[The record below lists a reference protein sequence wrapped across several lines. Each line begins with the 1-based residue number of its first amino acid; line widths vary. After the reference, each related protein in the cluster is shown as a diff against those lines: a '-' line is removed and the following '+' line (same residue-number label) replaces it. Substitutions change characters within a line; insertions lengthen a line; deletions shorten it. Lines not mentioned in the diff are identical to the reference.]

1 MFLKI
6 HRNFFYFMLY
16 WNRICANLEETG
28 WISAGL
34 LTEKVNAEREENDM
48 KKTMTMLLA
57 CAITAA
63 SLAGCSGADKTQT
76 AAEKET
82 VEETTAAETA
92 AETASEKETSEAVKP
107 DSATEP
113 LRVGSL
119 KGPTTIGLVS
129 LMDKASN
136 GESEGAYEFTMAA
149 DASELAAQ
157 VVSGDLDIALVPA
170 NLASVLYQKT
180 KQGIEVIDINTLGVL
195 YVVAS
200 DDSISTM
207 EDLKGKTV
215 YMTGKGTTP
224 EFAMNYLLAE
234 NGLGSGDVTMEF
246 KSEAAEVASILK
258 EDPSAIGVLPQPFA
272 SAACM
277 QNPELKT
284 VMDLT
289 EQWDLLNKEGNSR
302 MITGVTIVRTG
313 FLEEHEA
320 AVEQFLKDHAESA
333 EYTSAEPEK
342 AAQLVADIGIVE
354 KAAMAQK
361 AMPLCN
367 IVCITGEE
375 MKQALSGYLEVLSG
389 QDAKSIGGTLPGDD
403 FYYLP

>member
-1 MFLKI
+1 
-6 HRNFFYFMLY
+6 
-16 WNRICANLEETG
+16 
-28 WISAGL
+28 
-34 LTEKVNAEREENDM
+34 
-48 KKTMTMLLA
+48 
-57 CAITAA
+57 
-63 SLAGCSGADKTQT
+63 
-76 AAEKET
+76 
-82 VEETTAAETA
+82 
-92 AETASEKETSEAVKP
+92 
-107 DSATEP
+107 
-113 LRVGSL
+113 
-119 KGPTTIGLVS
+119 
-129 LMDKASN
+129 
-136 GESEGAYEFTMAA
+136 
-149 DASELAAQ
+149 
-157 VVSGDLDIALVPA
+157 
-170 NLASVLYQKT
+170 
-180 KQGIEVIDINTLGVL
+180 
-195 YVVAS
+195 
-200 DDSISTM
+200 
-207 EDLKGKTV
+207 
-215 YMTGKGTTP
+215 MTGKGTTP

-302 MITGVTIVRTG
+302 MVTGVTIVRTG

-320 AVEQFLKDHAESA
+320 AVERFLKDHAESA

>member
-1 MFLKI
+1 MKKQISVLTALLTAAAFAVTGCSASGDNAAPSASSK
-6 HRNFFYFMLY
+6 
-16 WNRICANLEETG
+16 AASQEVPEETEH
-28 WISAGL
+28 SEAES
-34 LTEKVNAEREENDM
+34 TEAEN
-48 KKTMTMLLA
+48 T
-57 CAITAA
+57 
-63 SLAGCSGADKTQT
+63 G
-76 AAEKET
+76 
-82 VEETTAAETA
+82 AETG
-92 AETASEKETSEAVKP
+92 SEAVSEEEKEG
-107 DSATEP
+107 SGAAAV
-113 LRVGSL
+113 RVGSL
-119 KGPTTIGLVS
+119 KGPTSMGLAY
-129 LMDKASN
+129 LMETAKN
-136 GESEGAYEFTMAA
+136 GEPANTYEFSMAGKA
-149 DASELAAQ
+149 DELVGNIANG
-157 VVSGDLDIALVPA
+157 SLDIALVPA
-170 NLASVLYQKT
+170 NVASVLYNKT
-180 KQGIEVIDINTLGVL
+180 QGQVKVIDINTLGVL

-302 MITGVTIVRTG
+302 MVTGVTIVRTG
-313 FLEEHEA
+313 FLEEHES

>member
-1 MFLKI
+1 MKKQISVLTALLTAAAFAVTGCGASGDNAAPSASSK
-6 HRNFFYFMLY
+6 
-16 WNRICANLEETG
+16 AASQEVPEETEH
-28 WISAGL
+28 SEAES
-34 LTEKVNAEREENDM
+34 TEAEN
-48 KKTMTMLLA
+48 T
-57 CAITAA
+57 
-63 SLAGCSGADKTQT
+63 G
-76 AAEKET
+76 
-82 VEETTAAETA
+82 AETG
-92 AETASEKETSEAVKP
+92 SEAVSEEEKEG
-107 DSATEP
+107 SGAAAV
-113 LRVGSL
+113 RVGSL
-119 KGPTTIGLVS
+119 KGPTSMGLAY
-129 LMDKASN
+129 LMETAKN
-136 GESEGAYEFTMAA
+136 GETANTYEFIMAGKA
-149 DASELAAQ
+149 DELVGNIANG
-157 VVSGDLDIALVPA
+157 SLDIALVPA
-170 NLASVLYQKT
+170 NVASVLYNKT
-180 KQGIEVIDINTLGVL
+180 QGQVKVIDINTLGVL

-289 EQWDLLNKEGNSR
+289 EQWDLLNKEGKSR
-302 MITGVTIVRTG
+302 MVTGVTIVRTG

-320 AVEQFLKDHAESA
+320 AVERFLKDHAESA

>member
-1 MFLKI
+1 MKKQISVLTALLTAAAFAVTGCGASGDNAAPSASSK
-6 HRNFFYFMLY
+6 
-16 WNRICANLEETG
+16 AASQEVPEETEH
-28 WISAGL
+28 SEAES
-34 LTEKVNAEREENDM
+34 TEAENTGAETGSEAVSEEE
-48 KKTMTMLLA
+48 KE
-57 CAITAA
+57 
-63 SLAGCSGADKTQT
+63 CSGA
-76 AAEKET
+76 AA
-82 VEETTAAETA
+82 V
-92 AETASEKETSEAVKP
+92 
-107 DSATEP
+107 
-113 LRVGSL
+113 RVGSL
-119 KGPTTIGLVS
+119 KGPTSMGLAY
-129 LMDKASN
+129 LMETAKN
-136 GESEGAYEFTMAA
+136 GETANTYEFTMAGKA
-149 DASELAAQ
+149 DELVGNIANG
-157 VVSGDLDIALVPA
+157 SLDIALVPA
-170 NLASVLYQKT
+170 NVASVLYNKT
-180 KQGIEVIDINTLGVL
+180 QGQVKVIDINTLGVL

-302 MITGVTIVRTG
+302 MVTGVTIVRTG
-313 FLEEHEA
+313 FLE
-320 AVEQFLKDHAESA
+320 
-333 EYTSAEPEK
+333 

>member
-1 MFLKI
+1 M
-6 HRNFFYFMLY
+6 
-16 WNRICANLEETG
+16 
-28 WISAGL
+28 
-34 LTEKVNAEREENDM
+34 
-48 KKTMTMLLA
+48 
-57 CAITAA
+57 
-63 SLAGCSGADKTQT
+63 
-76 AAEKET
+76 
-82 VEETTAAETA
+82 
-92 AETASEKETSEAVKP
+92 
-107 DSATEP
+107 
-113 LRVGSL
+113 
-119 KGPTTIGLVS
+119 
-129 LMDKASN
+129 
-136 GESEGAYEFTMAA
+136 
-149 DASELAAQ
+149 
-157 VVSGDLDIALVPA
+157 PA
-170 NLASVLYQKT
+170 NVASVLYNKT
-180 KQGIEVIDINTLGVL
+180 QGQVKVIDINTLGVL

-302 MITGVTIVRTG
+302 MVTGVTIVRTG

-320 AVEQFLKDHAESA
+320 AVERFLKDHAESA

>member
-1 MFLKI
+1 MKKQISVLTALLTAAAFAVTGCGASGDNAAPSASSK
-6 HRNFFYFMLY
+6 
-16 WNRICANLEETG
+16 AASQEVPEETEH
-28 WISAGL
+28 SEAES
-34 LTEKVNAEREENDM
+34 TEAEN
-48 KKTMTMLLA
+48 T
-57 CAITAA
+57 
-63 SLAGCSGADKTQT
+63 G
-76 AAEKET
+76 
-82 VEETTAAETA
+82 AETG
-92 AETASEKETSEAVKP
+92 SEAVSEEEKEG
-107 DSATEP
+107 SGAAAV
-113 LRVGSL
+113 RVGSL
-119 KGPTTIGLVS
+119 KGPTSMGLAY
-129 LMDKASN
+129 LMETAKN
-136 GESEGAYEFTMAA
+136 GETANTYEFTMAGKA
-149 DASELAAQ
+149 DELVGNIANG
-157 VVSGDLDIALVPA
+157 SLDIALVPA
-170 NLASVLYQKT
+170 NVASVLYNKT
-180 KQGIEVIDINTLGVL
+180 QGQVKVIDINTLGVL

-215 YMTGKGTTP
+215 YMTGK
-224 EFAMNYLLAE
+224 
-234 NGLGSGDVTMEF
+234 VTMEF

-302 MITGVTIVRTG
+302 MVTGVTIVRTG

-389 QDAKSIGGTLPGDD
+389 QNAKSIGGTLPGDD

>member
-1 MFLKI
+1 MASRGCQRGECTVKKQISVLTALLTAAAFAVTGCGAAGDNAAPSASSK
-6 HRNFFYFMLY
+6 
-16 WNRICANLEETG
+16 AASQEVPEETEHLEAE
-28 WISAGL
+28 S
-34 LTEKVNAEREENDM
+34 TEAEN
-48 KKTMTMLLA
+48 T
-57 CAITAA
+57 
-63 SLAGCSGADKTQT
+63 G
-76 AAEKET
+76 
-82 VEETTAAETA
+82 
-92 AETASEKETSEAVKP
+92 SEAVSEEEKEGSGA
-107 DSATEP
+107 SAV
-113 LRVGSL
+113 RVGSL
-119 KGPTTIGLVS
+119 KGPTSMGLAY
-129 LMDKASN
+129 LMETAKN
-136 GESEGAYEFTMAA
+136 GETANTYEFTMAGKA
-149 DASELAAQ
+149 DELVGNIANG
-157 VVSGDLDIALVPA
+157 SLDIALVPA
-170 NLASVLYQKT
+170 NVASVLYNKT
-180 KQGIEVIDINTLGVL
+180 QGQVKVIDINTLGVL

-302 MITGVTIVRTG
+302 MVTGVTIVRTG

-320 AVEQFLKDHAESA
+320 AVERFLKDHAESA

>member
-1 MFLKI
+1 MKKQISVLTALLTAAAFAVTGCGASSGNAAPSASSK
-6 HRNFFYFMLY
+6 
-16 WNRICANLEETG
+16 AASQEVSEETKH
-28 WISAGL
+28 S
-34 LTEKVNAEREENDM
+34 EAETTKAENTGAETGSETVSEEAKED
-48 KKTMTMLLA
+48 
-57 CAITAA
+57 
-63 SLAGCSGADKTQT
+63 SGA
-76 AAEKET
+76 AA
-82 VEETTAAETA
+82 V
-92 AETASEKETSEAVKP
+92 
-107 DSATEP
+107 
-113 LRVGSL
+113 RVGSL
-119 KGPTTIGLVS
+119 KGPTSMGLAY
-129 LMDKASN
+129 LMETAKN
-136 GESEGAYEFTMAA
+136 GEAANTYEFIMAGKA
-149 DASELAAQ
+149 DELVGNIANG
-157 VVSGDLDIALVPA
+157 SLDIALVPA
-170 NLASVLYQKT
+170 NVASVLYNKT
-180 KQGIEVIDINTLGVL
+180 QGQVKVIDINTLGVL

-302 MITGVTIVRTG
+302 MVTGVTIVRTG

-320 AVEQFLKDHAESA
+320 AVERFLKDHAESA

>member
-1 MFLKI
+1 MKKQISVLTALLTAAAFAVTGCGASSDNAAPSASSK
-6 HRNFFYFMLY
+6 
-16 WNRICANLEETG
+16 AASQEVPEETEH
-28 WISAGL
+28 SEAES
-34 LTEKVNAEREENDM
+34 TEAEN
-48 KKTMTMLLA
+48 T
-57 CAITAA
+57 
-63 SLAGCSGADKTQT
+63 G
-76 AAEKET
+76 
-82 VEETTAAETA
+82 AETG
-92 AETASEKETSEAVKP
+92 SEAVSEEEKEG
-107 DSATEP
+107 SGAAAV
-113 LRVGSL
+113 RVGSL
-119 KGPTTIGLVS
+119 KGPTSMGLAY
-129 LMDKASN
+129 LMETAQN
-136 GESEGAYEFTMAA
+136 GETANTYEFTMAGKA
-149 DASELAAQ
+149 DELVGNIANG
-157 VVSGDLDIALVPA
+157 SLDIALVPA
-170 NLASVLYQKT
+170 NVASVLYNKT
-180 KQGIEVIDINTLGVL
+180 QGQVKVIDINTLGVL

-302 MITGVTIVRTG
+302 MVTGVTIVRTG

>member
-1 MFLKI
+1 MASRGCRRGECTVKKQISVLTALLTAAAFAVTGCGASGDNAAPSASSK
-6 HRNFFYFMLY
+6 
-16 WNRICANLEETG
+16 AASQEVPEETEH
-28 WISAGL
+28 SEAES
-34 LTEKVNAEREENDM
+34 TEAEN
-48 KKTMTMLLA
+48 T
-57 CAITAA
+57 
-63 SLAGCSGADKTQT
+63 G
-76 AAEKET
+76 
-82 VEETTAAETA
+82 AETG
-92 AETASEKETSEAVKP
+92 SEAVSEEEKEGSGA
-107 DSATEP
+107 SAV
-113 LRVGSL
+113 RVGSL
-119 KGPTTIGLVS
+119 KGPTSMGLAY
-129 LMDKASN
+129 LMETAN
-136 GESEGAYEFTMAA
+136 TYEFTMAGKA
-149 DASELAAQ
+149 DELVGNIANG
-157 VVSGDLDIALVPA
+157 SLDIALVPA
-170 NLASVLYQKT
+170 NVASVLYNKT
-180 KQGIEVIDINTLGVL
+180 QGQVKVIDINTLGVL

-289 EQWDLLNKEGNSR
+289 EQWDLLNKEGKSR
-302 MITGVTIVRTG
+302 MVTGVTIVRTG

>member
-1 MFLKI
+1 MKKQISVLTALLTAAAFAVTGCGASGNNAAPSASSK
-6 HRNFFYFMLY
+6 
-16 WNRICANLEETG
+16 AASQEVPEETEH
-28 WISAGL
+28 SEAES
-34 LTEKVNAEREENDM
+34 TEAENTGAETGSETVSEE
-48 KKTMTMLLA
+48 KKED
-57 CAITAA
+57 
-63 SLAGCSGADKTQT
+63 SGA
-76 AAEKET
+76 AA
-82 VEETTAAETA
+82 V
-92 AETASEKETSEAVKP
+92 
-107 DSATEP
+107 
-113 LRVGSL
+113 RVGSL
-119 KGPTTIGLVS
+119 KGPTSMGLAY
-129 LMDKASN
+129 LMETAEN
-136 GESEGAYEFTMAA
+136 GETANTYEFTMAGKA
-149 DASELAAQ
+149 DELVGNIANG
-157 VVSGDLDIALVPA
+157 SLDIALVPA
-170 NLASVLYQKT
+170 NVASVLYNKT
-180 KQGIEVIDINTLGVL
+180 QGQVKVIDINTLGVL

-200 DDSISTM
+200 DDSISKM

-234 NGLGSGDVTMEF
+234 NGLGSGEVTMEF
-246 KSEAAEVASILK
+246 KSEAAEVASILR

-302 MITGVTIVRTG
+302 MVTGVTIVRTG

>member
-1 MFLKI
+1 MASRGCRRGECTVKKQISVLTALLTAAAFAVTGCGASSGNAAPSASSK
-6 HRNFFYFMLY
+6 
-16 WNRICANLEETG
+16 AASQEVSEETKH
-28 WISAGL
+28 S
-34 LTEKVNAEREENDM
+34 EAETTKAENTGAETGSETVSEEAKED
-48 KKTMTMLLA
+48 
-57 CAITAA
+57 
-63 SLAGCSGADKTQT
+63 SGA
-76 AAEKET
+76 AA
-82 VEETTAAETA
+82 V
-92 AETASEKETSEAVKP
+92 
-107 DSATEP
+107 
-113 LRVGSL
+113 RVGSL
-119 KGPTTIGLVS
+119 KGPTSMGLAY
-129 LMDKASN
+129 LMETAKN
-136 GESEGAYEFTMAA
+136 GETANTYEFTMAGKA
-149 DASELAAQ
+149 DELVGNIANG
-157 VVSGDLDIALVPA
+157 SLDIALVPA
-170 NLASVLYQKT
+170 NVASVLYNKT
-180 KQGIEVIDINTLGVL
+180 QGQVKVIDINTLGVL

-289 EQWDLLNKEGNSR
+289 EQWDLLNKEGKSR
-302 MITGVTIVRTG
+302 MVTGVTIVRTG

>member
-1 MFLKI
+1 MKKQISVLTALLTAAAFAVTGCGASSGNAAPSASSK
-6 HRNFFYFMLY
+6 
-16 WNRICANLEETG
+16 AASQEVSEETKH
-28 WISAGL
+28 S
-34 LTEKVNAEREENDM
+34 EAETTKAENTGAETGSETVSEEAKED
-48 KKTMTMLLA
+48 
-57 CAITAA
+57 
-63 SLAGCSGADKTQT
+63 SGA
-76 AAEKET
+76 AA
-82 VEETTAAETA
+82 V
-92 AETASEKETSEAVKP
+92 
-107 DSATEP
+107 
-113 LRVGSL
+113 RVGSL
-119 KGPTTIGLVS
+119 KGPTSMGLAY
-129 LMDKASN
+129 LMETAKN
-136 GESEGAYEFTMAA
+136 GETANTYEFTMAGKA
-149 DASELAAQ
+149 DELVGNIANG
-157 VVSGDLDIALVPA
+157 SLDIALVPA
-170 NLASVLYQKT
+170 NVASVLYNKT
-180 KQGIEVIDINTLGVL
+180 QGQVKVIDINTLGVL

-302 MITGVTIVRTG
+302 MVTGVTIVRTG

-320 AVEQFLKDHAESA
+320 AVERFLKDHAESA

-354 KAAMAQK
+354 KAAMAHK

>member
-1 MFLKI
+1 MKKQISVLTALLTAAAFAVTGCGASSGNAAPSASSK
-6 HRNFFYFMLY
+6 
-16 WNRICANLEETG
+16 AASQEVSEETKH
-28 WISAGL
+28 S
-34 LTEKVNAEREENDM
+34 EAETTKAENTGAETGSETVSEEAKED
-48 KKTMTMLLA
+48 
-57 CAITAA
+57 
-63 SLAGCSGADKTQT
+63 SGA
-76 AAEKET
+76 AA
-82 VEETTAAETA
+82 V
-92 AETASEKETSEAVKP
+92 
-107 DSATEP
+107 
-113 LRVGSL
+113 RVGSL
-119 KGPTTIGLVS
+119 KGPTSMGLAY
-129 LMDKASN
+129 LMETAKN
-136 GESEGAYEFTMAA
+136 GETANTYEFTMAGKA
-149 DASELAAQ
+149 DELVGNIANG
-157 VVSGDLDIALVPA
+157 SLDIALVPA
-170 NLASVLYQKT
+170 NVASVLYNKT
-180 KQGIEVIDINTLGVL
+180 QGQVKVIDINTLGVL

-215 YMTGKGTTP
+215 YMTGKRTTP

-302 MITGVTIVRTG
+302 MVTGVTIVRTG

-320 AVEQFLKDHAESA
+320 AVERFLKDHAESA

-354 KAAMAQK
+354 KAAMAHK

>member
-1 MFLKI
+1 MKKQISVLTALLTAAAFAVTGCGASGDNAAPSASSK
-6 HRNFFYFMLY
+6 
-16 WNRICANLEETG
+16 AASQEVSEETKH
-28 WISAGL
+28 S
-34 LTEKVNAEREENDM
+34 EAETTKAENTGAETGSETVSEEAKED
-48 KKTMTMLLA
+48 
-57 CAITAA
+57 
-63 SLAGCSGADKTQT
+63 SGA
-76 AAEKET
+76 AA
-82 VEETTAAETA
+82 V
-92 AETASEKETSEAVKP
+92 
-107 DSATEP
+107 
-113 LRVGSL
+113 RVGSL
-119 KGPTTIGLVS
+119 KGPTSMGLAY
-129 LMDKASN
+129 LMETAQN
-136 GESEGAYEFTMAA
+136 GETANTYEFTMAGKA
-149 DASELAAQ
+149 DELVGNIANG
-157 VVSGDLDIALVPA
+157 SLDIALVPA
-170 NLASVLYQKT
+170 NVASVLYNKT
-180 KQGIEVIDINTLGVL
+180 QGQVKVIDINTLGVL

-234 NGLGSGDVTMEF
+234 NGLGSGEVTMEF

-302 MITGVTIVRTG
+302 MVTGVTIVRTG
-313 FLEEHEA
+313 FLEEHED
-320 AVEQFLKDHAESA
+320 AVEQFLKEHAESA
-333 EYTSAEPEK
+333 EYTSAEPEQ

>member
-1 MFLKI
+1 MKKQISVLTALLTAAAFAVTGCGASSGNAAPSASSK
-6 HRNFFYFMLY
+6 
-16 WNRICANLEETG
+16 AASQEVSEETKH
-28 WISAGL
+28 S
-34 LTEKVNAEREENDM
+34 EAETTKAENTGAETGSETVSEEAKED
-48 KKTMTMLLA
+48 
-57 CAITAA
+57 
-63 SLAGCSGADKTQT
+63 SGA
-76 AAEKET
+76 AA
-82 VEETTAAETA
+82 V
-92 AETASEKETSEAVKP
+92 
-107 DSATEP
+107 
-113 LRVGSL
+113 RVGSL
-119 KGPTTIGLVS
+119 KGPTSMGLAY
-129 LMDKASN
+129 LMETAKN
-136 GESEGAYEFTMAA
+136 GETANTYEFTMAGKA
-149 DASELAAQ
+149 DELVGNIANG
-157 VVSGDLDIALVPA
+157 SLDIALVPA
-170 NLASVLYQKT
+170 NVASVLYNKT
-180 KQGIEVIDINTLGVL
+180 QGQVKVIDINTLGVL

-302 MITGVTIVRTG
+302 MVTGVTIVRTG

-320 AVEQFLKDHAESA
+320 AVERFLKDHAESA

>member
-1 MFLKI
+1 MKKQISVLTALLTAAAFAVTGCGASGDNAAPSASSK
-6 HRNFFYFMLY
+6 
-16 WNRICANLEETG
+16 AASQEVPEETEH
-28 WISAGL
+28 SEAES
-34 LTEKVNAEREENDM
+34 TEAES
-48 KKTMTMLLA
+48 T
-57 CAITAA
+57 
-63 SLAGCSGADKTQT
+63 G
-76 AAEKET
+76 
-82 VEETTAAETA
+82 AETG
-92 AETASEKETSEAVKP
+92 SEAVSEEEKEG
-107 DSATEP
+107 SGAAAV
-113 LRVGSL
+113 RVGSL
-119 KGPTTIGLVS
+119 KGPTSMGLAY
-129 LMDKASN
+129 LMETAKN
-136 GESEGAYEFTMAA
+136 GEIANTYEFTMAGKA
-149 DASELAAQ
+149 DELVGNIANG
-157 VVSGDLDIALVPA
+157 SLDIALVPA
-170 NLASVLYQKT
+170 NVASVLYNKT
-180 KQGIEVIDINTLGVL
+180 QGQVKVIDINTLGVL

-289 EQWDLLNKEGNSR
+289 EQWDLLNKEGKSR
-302 MITGVTIVRTG
+302 MVTGVTIVRTG

-320 AVEQFLKDHAESA
+320 AVERFLKDHAESA

>member
-1 MFLKI
+1 MKKQISVLTALLTAAAFAVTGCGAFGGNAAPSASSK
-6 HRNFFYFMLY
+6 
-16 WNRICANLEETG
+16 AASQEVSEETKH
-28 WISAGL
+28 S
-34 LTEKVNAEREENDM
+34 EAETTKAENTGAETGSETVSEEAKED
-48 KKTMTMLLA
+48 
-57 CAITAA
+57 
-63 SLAGCSGADKTQT
+63 SGA
-76 AAEKET
+76 AAI
-82 VEETTAAETA
+82 
-92 AETASEKETSEAVKP
+92 
-107 DSATEP
+107 
-113 LRVGSL
+113 RVGSL
-119 KGPTTIGLVS
+119 KGPTSMGLAY
-129 LMDKASN
+129 LMETAKN
-136 GESEGAYEFTMAA
+136 GETANTYEFTMAGKA
-149 DASELAAQ
+149 DELVGNIANG
-157 VVSGDLDIALVPA
+157 SLDIALVPA
-170 NLASVLYQKT
+170 NVASVLYNKT
-180 KQGIEVIDINTLGVL
+180 QGQVKVIDINTLGVL

-289 EQWDLLNKEGNSR
+289 EQWDLLNKEGKSR
-302 MITGVTIVRTG
+302 MVTGVTIVRTG

>member
-1 MFLKI
+1 MKKQISVLTALLTAAAFAVTGCGASGDNAAPSASSK
-6 HRNFFYFMLY
+6 
-16 WNRICANLEETG
+16 AASQEVPEETEH
-28 WISAGL
+28 SEAES
-34 LTEKVNAEREENDM
+34 TEAENTGAETGSETVSEE
-48 KKTMTMLLA
+48 KKED
-57 CAITAA
+57 
-63 SLAGCSGADKTQT
+63 SGA
-76 AAEKET
+76 AA
-82 VEETTAAETA
+82 V
-92 AETASEKETSEAVKP
+92 
-107 DSATEP
+107 
-113 LRVGSL
+113 RVGSL
-119 KGPTTIGLVS
+119 KGPTSMGLAY
-129 LMDKASN
+129 LMETAES
-136 GESEGAYEFTMAA
+136 GETANTYEFTMAGKA
-149 DASELAAQ
+149 DELVGNIANG
-157 VVSGDLDIALVPA
+157 SLDIALVPA
-170 NLASVLYQKT
+170 NVASVLYNKT
-180 KQGIEVIDINTLGVL
+180 QGQVKVIDINTLGVL

-200 DDSISTM
+200 DDSISKM

-234 NGLGSGDVTMEF
+234 NGLGSGEVTMEF

-302 MITGVTIVRTG
+302 MVTGVTIVRTG